1 MNRRQNPRGAAPSS
15 GMNDERWN
23 AKTVVRNV
31 GAIHYRINRDRRRWP
46 DKPILILPPLRCQI
60 FEFPLAGLVLE
71 WEESVRWIAQSWD
84 CIDEYDHDVWF
95 RIELQR
101 TLDWYVEKVGAPSST
116 LLRRL
121 SSIDRAF
128 RRITFVA
135 NRSVTGFKH
144 FKNGYFF
151 GPRSKWWFLFRW
163 PLQMTAHERDRYA
176 GVIQQPMTTKVQ
188 HD

>member
-1 MNRRQNPRGAAPSS
+1 MNRRQNPRGAAPSR

-60 FEFPLAGLVLE
+60 FEFPLAGLVLQ
-71 WEESVRWIAQSWD
+71 WEESVRWNTRSWD
-84 CIDEYDHDVWF
+84 CIEEYEHSVWF

-101 TLDWYVEKVGAPSST
+101 TLDWYVVKVGMPSST

-121 SSIDRAF
+121 YSIDRAF

-135 NRSVTGFKH
+135 NSSVTGLNLFRK
-144 FKNGYFF
+144 GYFY

-163 PLQMTAHERDRYA
+163 PRQMTAQEREWYVDA
-176 GVIQQPMTTKVQ
+176 SAQSAFKES
-188 HD
+188 